1 MEVTDSLMQINLLAD
16 EIGELVYNWGF
27 KRVHGRIWTH
37 LFLSN
42 RPLDASDLVRRL
54 DISKALISISLREL
68 LDLKLIAEIGKSSKG
83 THLYRTN
90 PDLVRVFLNILK
102 FREKLLFAKVTNA
115 HTNVENLSAEEKQK
129 TELSEVR
136 INELKKLMAGADLTL
151 DQVINLAPEQIAQWQ
166 LLFAPV
172 ENEKSLLPERAA
184 KPTEPTID
192 SAQSSAPNNILNN
205 SFGAVA
211 NNLNVHPT
219 KTSIGDG
226 MKTTA
231 GEGDEALLLSSGVA
245 LAKGNGTV
253 F

>member
-1 MEVTDSLMQINLLAD
+1 MEANDSLQQLNLLAD

-68 LDLKLIAEIGKSSKG
+68 IDLKLIAEIGKSPKG

-102 FREKLLFAKVTNA
+102 FREKMLFSKVSTA
-115 HTNVENLSAEEKQK
+115 YDTIENMSEEAKQK
-129 TELSEVR
+129 CELSEVR
-136 INELKKLMAGADLTL
+136 MSEFKKLVANADSTL
-151 DQVINLAPEQIAQWQ
+151 DQVINLGSTEIEQWQ
-166 LLFAPV
+166 TVFAPV
-172 ENEKSLLPERAA
+172 ENEKIMIPDRANKTVEA
-184 KPTEPTID
+184 SSEVDESKSIKSTKPIID
-192 SAQSSAPNNILNN
+192 SLKAQSSDSEGFMLAP
-205 SFGAVA
+205 G
-211 NNLNVHPT
+211 
-219 KTSIGDG
+219 
-226 MKTTA
+226 
-231 GEGDEALLLSSGVA
+231 LS
-245 LAKGNGTV
+245 LAKGSGTI